1 MMVIIAGYVLF
12 DEGERDAYVDAHR
25 DLMTRAR
32 AFDGCIDLAITAD
45 AVDPRRVNTVEVWD
59 SAEVLDA
66 WRTQANPPHTGIEPT
81 DIHVRRFD
89 AEDGGP
95 LF

>member
-1 MMVIIAGYVLF
+1 MMVIIAGYMLL

-32 AFDGCIDLAITAD
+32 AFEGCIDLAITAD

-66 WRTQANPPHTGIEPT
+66 WRKQANPPDTGIEPA
-81 DIHVRRFD
+81 DVHMRRFD